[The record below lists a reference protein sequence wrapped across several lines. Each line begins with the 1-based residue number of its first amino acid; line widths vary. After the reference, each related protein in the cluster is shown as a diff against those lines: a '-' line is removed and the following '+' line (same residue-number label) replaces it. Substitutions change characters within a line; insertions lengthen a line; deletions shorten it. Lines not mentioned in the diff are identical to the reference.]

1 MQVTAEWTQLDEL
14 VCAPVT
20 NSPHVSVVSHTTCIL
35 LTPHMQ
41 TSIGECCGGA
51 LLIVATQTQADG
63 TPASKGTSLHVRVG
77 REHGQSCTDSS
88 GFCPEVTCVTSSC
101 ILFDKASR
109 ISRKSWKRMS
119 VNGPEWQPQ
128 GLTMNLLSLMK
139 QVNSSQTLC
148 FHDWPKQMAVGSS
161 WPWGGGLRTL
171 EFPSAA
177 GRWAVPPFHSPRSRA
192 FSAYSALSIFGN
204 RRLPAQP
211 NVGRREVWKR
221 FFFERFYFCDWA
233 SEFWVMRI

>member
-1 MQVTAEWTQLDEL
+1 MQVTAEWTQLDES

-148 FHDWPKQMAVGSS
+148 FRDWPKQMAVGSS
-161 WPWGGGLRTL
+161 WPRGGGLRTL

-177 GRWAVPPFHSPRSRA
+177 AAGRWAVPPFRSPRSRA
-192 FSAYSALSIFGN
+192 FLLIQLFPFSGIGDFPLSPMWG
-204 RRLPAQP
+204 
-211 NVGRREVWKR
+211 G
-221 FFFERFYFCDWA
+221 ERFGKGF
-233 SEFWVMRI
+233 FWEILFLWLS